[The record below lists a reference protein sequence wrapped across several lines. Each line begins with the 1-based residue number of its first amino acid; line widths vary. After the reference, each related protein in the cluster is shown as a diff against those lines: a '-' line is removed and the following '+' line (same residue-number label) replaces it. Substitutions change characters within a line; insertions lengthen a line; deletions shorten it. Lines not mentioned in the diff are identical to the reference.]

1 MLCLDESKRAS
12 SLERLIAILLATQ
25 LFAMQ
30 VSAMQVSAMQVS
42 AMQVSAMQVP
52 AIQVPAIQVTLFCPV
67 RATFARRPD
76 SLLGCKDIRH
86 DFFRIGVLIG
96 TLNLGKELKQAA
108 TRYVL
113 L

>member
-30 VSAMQVSAMQVS
+30 VSAMQVSAM
-42 AMQVSAMQVP
+42 
-52 AIQVPAIQVTLFCPV
+52 QVPAIQVTLFCPV

>member
-30 VSAMQVSAMQVS
+30 VSAM
-42 AMQVSAMQVP
+42 
-52 AIQVPAIQVTLFCPV
+52 QVPAIQVTLFCPV

>member
-1 MLCLDESKRAS
+1 MNTAQKGCPQARLPRRFVMLCLDESKRAS
-12 SLERLIAILLATQ
+12 SLERLIAILPAIQ
-25 LFAMQ
+25 LY
-30 VSAMQVSAMQVS
+30 
-42 AMQVSAMQVP
+42 AMQVP
-52 AIQVPAIQVTLFCPV
+52 AVQVPAMQVTLFCTV

-86 DFFRIGVLIG
+86 DFFRIGVQIG
-96 TLNLGKELKQAA
+96 TLNLGKELKQTA

>member
-25 LFAMQ
+25 LF
-30 VSAMQVSAMQVS
+30 AMQVS